1 MGNYSGTTGDSSKR
15 QSPADTDGPV
25 CPVCKGRK
33 YILVA
38 SRKLNSSSTVYD
50 RQTCQACADVE
61 NTHYADRSK
70 LSSQAG
76 KKELSGTGYLRN
88 KKRRR
93 KEAS

>member
-1 MGNYSGTTGDSSKR
+1 MGNYSRTAGDSSNR
-15 QSPADTDGPV
+15 QSPADVDSTV

-50 RQTCQACADVE
+50 RQTCQACADGE
-61 NTHYADRSK
+61 TGPYTERGN
-70 LSSQAG
+70 LSSQSG